1 MQTPRW
7 IRLAG
12 QSASANSPAILSG
25 IAVAGV
31 IATVTLA
38 VRATPAVLRLIRELE
53 DEKWANGGETLM
65 EKDEARNNDLS
76 RTEIVKSV
84 WHLYIPAGVAG
95 IATISCV
102 IGANKIGARRNA
114 ALVGAYSL
122 VDTAFRE
129 YKDEVVRQIG
139 NVKER
144 KVTDQVAVNQMERNP
159 VVDSQVIITG
169 GGEQLCYDSLTGRY
183 FRSDTELIRR
193 AENEI
198 NRRVVNDM
206 YASHNEFYELL
217 GLAPTT
223 IGDELGWNIDN
234 FIEIILTAHLAQD
247 GVPCLAIGYVHM
259 PRKDYGKF

>member
-38 VRATPAVLRLIRELE
+38 VRATPPSLRLIRELE
-53 DEKWANGGETLM
+53 AEKWESNE
-65 EKDEARNNDLS
+65 
-76 RTEIVKSV
+76 RTADPDSTTDALTRAEIVKSV

-129 YKDEVVRQIG
+129 YKDEVVKQIG

-183 FRSDTELIRR
+183 FRSDVELIRR